1 MEAYQQNQSK
11 YIDGTEMTFQL
22 KTNQYSM
29 QLR

>member
-29 QLR
+29 QFR